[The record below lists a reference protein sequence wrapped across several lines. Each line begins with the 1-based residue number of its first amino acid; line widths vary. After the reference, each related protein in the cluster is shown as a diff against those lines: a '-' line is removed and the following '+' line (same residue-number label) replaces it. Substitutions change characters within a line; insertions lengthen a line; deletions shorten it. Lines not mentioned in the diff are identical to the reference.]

1 MRRAFESSTLI
12 LVGASYKCILH
23 FMMIP
28 LHVIKKHK
36 FYLEVEQK
44 VKILFLFVA
53 QSRIYKR
60 SQGMVGNELRV
71 DEPFIGHGA

>member
-1 MRRAFESSTLI
+1 MRRAFGSSTLI

-28 LHVIKKHK
+28 LIKKHK
-36 FYLEVEQK
+36 FNLEVEQK
-44 VKILFLFVA
+44 VKISFLFVA
-53 QSRIYKR
+53 QSRRYKR